1 MGFQPFPAQKQ
12 GSRKLNRLRLGVPA
26 TLELTHEKRNCE
38 IDDIS
43 MAGARLKIDRPL
55 APGQGLILSF
65 HELRAFATVVWVRGN
80 NCGLRF
86 DPKLDPE
93 DMQGMLWIKENRA
106 EYDKMFA
113 AS

>member
-1 MGFQPFPAQKQ
+1 MGLQSFPAQRQ

-26 TLELTHEKRNCE
+26 TLELMHERRSCV

-55 APGQGLILSF
+55 AAGQGLILSF
-65 HELRAFATVVWVRGN
+65 HELRIFATVIWVRGN
-80 NCGLRF
+80 ICGLRF
-86 DPKLDPE
+86 DPKLNPE

-106 EYDKMFA
+106 EYDRMFA
-113 AS
+113 AG